1 MSGFNFKRLG
11 INGQSNYAVGL
22 GRNRATIASVTRP
35 YKHLAQTNSS
45 IDSINILF
53 GLNKIREVNQEVKQ
67 DLNNNISNNIPEPP
81 IILNSTSTTNQITIN
96 FINGINITNYLY
108 SIDNGITYISANT
121 TNSPIIINGLTSNT
135 TYNIR
140 VKSVNSNGTSNESR
154 LLTITTQQD
163 IIPTPNIT
171 PLAPVITNVTFK
183 TTDSITLTFTQET
196 NSSTITN
203 YKYSIDNGV
212 TYIAFSPVDKVSPVT
227 IGGLTSGTTYNIK
240 LRATSA
246 EGDGAESNVWT
257 ETTYANVNYVA
268 FTDVGASTW
277 TAPEDVTFVQYLVVG
292 AGGGGGATYS
302 DILVLG
308 NVPFVTSAPSPTSYW
323 INANPGSFYGYFFRG
338 GMTNT
343 LNKFTRINVSQNII
357 PNGTN
362 YPYNRWYQ
370 GELVYFMNSS
380 FPLTSNY
387 VPPYNIN
394 STQCNNDSG
403 GSGGGSGGQVKV
415 LTGTNKYTV
424 IPGNTYTITVGAGG
438 QGGIG
443 GSGTETNGSP
453 GQDSSFDT
461 ITSLGGSGGGFSRN
475 MSQVQDTNKWGKGGN
490 GGVGYG
496 NLVGGSGGG
505 QTSSN
510 NYGRYNSGGPGSMGS
525 YINFDGTPTFY
536 GSGGNG
542 GVPNTVATNITPS
555 NIGKGG
561 SGTGATLNNY
571 ANGMNGGSGIVIL
584 KYYTSVITK
593 PPVLTYST
601 FTNVGTTSW
610 TAPSNVR
617 SVEYLVVGGGGGSGA
632 THDGGSA
639 GGGGGGM
646 VLTGTLNVNPN
657 EVYTIIVGDGGDG
670 GISYS
675 NASPGPGG
683 IRETDG
689 SDGEN
694 SQFATISA
702 LGGGGGYRS
711 RFNGTGVGGNIVTIS
726 TVASTG
732 GYGGTFNN
740 GGGGGGGNLS
750 NGSNG
755 VVGSTRTG
763 GAGGS
768 GLSSD
773 ISGLITVYGAGGQ
786 GGKGQTNEDAIAG
799 AVNTGNGAKGPGTSF
814 SSQRSGA
821 KGGSGIVILKYYT

>member
-35 YKHLAQTNSS
+35 YKYLAQTNSS
-45 IDSINILF
+45 RDSINILF
-53 GLNKIREVNQEVKQ
+53 GLNKIINNTPINNTPINNPT
-67 DLNNNISNNIPEPP
+67 NNNPTNNSL
-81 IILNSTSTTNQITIN
+81 II
-96 FINGINITNYLY
+96 
-108 SIDNGITYISANT
+108 
-121 TNSPIIINGLTSNT
+121 
-135 TYNIR
+135 
-140 VKSVNSNGTSNESR
+140 
-154 LLTITTQQD
+154 
-163 IIPTPNIT
+163 
-171 PLAPVITNVTFK
+171 PLAPVITGVSFK
-183 TTDSITLTFTQET
+183 TTDSITLTFTQAT
-196 NSSTITN
+196 NEATITN

-212 TYIAFSPVDKVSPVT
+212 TYTAFSPVDKVSPVT
-227 IGGLTSGTTYNIK
+227 IGGLTAGTTYNIK

-246 EGDGAESNVWT
+246 EGDGDESNVWI

-268 FTDVGASTW
+268 FTNTGTNTW

-323 INANPGSFYGYFFRG
+323 INATPGSFYGYFFKG
-338 GMTNT
+338 YMTNT
-343 LNKFTRINVSQNII
+343 LNKFSRITVSQNII

-370 GELVYFMNSS
+370 GELVYYMNSS

-387 VPPYNIN
+387 VPPYQIN
-394 STQCNNDSG
+394 STICNNDSG

-415 LTGTNKYTV
+415 LSGTNKYTV

-438 QGGIG
+438 QGGVG

-475 MSQVQDTNKWGKGGN
+475 TSQIQDTNKWGKGGN
-490 GGVGYG
+490 GGVAYG

-510 NYGRYNSGGPGSMGS
+510 NYGLYNSSGPGSMGS
-525 YINFDGTPTFY
+525 YINFDGTGSKFY
-536 GSGGNG
+536 GAGGNG
-542 GVPNTVATNITPS
+542 GVPNTVSTTITPS

-561 SGTGATLNNY
+561 SGTGATLNSY
-571 ANGMNGGSGIVIL
+571 ANGMDGGSGIVIL
-584 KYYTSVITK
+584 KYYTSVITN

-646 VLTGTLNVNPN
+646 VLTGTLSVNPN

-670 GISYS
+670 GIGYS
-675 NASPGPGG
+675 SASPGPGG

-689 SDGEN
+689 SDGLS
-694 SQFATISA
+694 SQFNNIIA
-702 LGGGGGYRS
+702 LGGGKGYRS
-711 RFNGTGVGGNIVTIS
+711 RFNGSGIGGNIVTIPTDS
-726 TVASTG
+726 STG
-732 GYGGTFNN
+732 GYGGSYSN

-750 NGSNG
+750 TGSNG
-755 VVGSTRTG
+755 IVGSTRTG
-763 GAGGS
+763 GTGGT

-773 ISGLITVYGAGGQ
+773 ISGTLTIYGAGGA
-786 GGKGQTNEDAIAG
+786 GGKAQSSDNAVAG
-799 AVNTGNGAKGPGTSF
+799 TVNTGNGAKGPGTSYG
-814 SSQRSGA
+814 SQRSGA